1 MEFVILGL
9 LMIRSQT
16 VYELNQSFKTGV
28 SLFYSASYGSLQTAL
43 KKLLEKGW
51 VSFSEEVEN
60 GRHKK
65 VYAVQP
71 AGKEAFAAWM
81 KSETPDS
88 KLEVTALSK
97 MYFLGL
103 VTDAGERRD
112 ILREITDKTEQ
123 ALAGLEALNRELGQM
138 EVPEAYRGL
147 FRYQL
152 KTLEYGIG
160 AHRFARDW
168 FAKELKELE
177 RLSHSKDV

>member
-9 LMIRSQT
+9 LMMRSQT
-16 VYELNQSFKTGV
+16 VYELNQSFKSGI

-51 VSFSEEVEN
+51 VAFSEELEN

-65 VYAVQP
+65 VYMALP
-71 AGKEAFAAWM
+71 SGREAFMGWM
-81 KSETPDS
+81 RSETPDS

-97 MYFLGL
+97 MFFLGL
-103 VTDAGERRD
+103 IDGAEEKRA
-112 ILREITDKTEQ
+112 ILREITEKTEK
-123 ALAGLEALNRELGQM
+123 ALSGLEALDRELERI
-138 EVPEAYRGL
+138 EVPEDYRDI
-147 FRYQL
+147 FRYQR

-168 FAKELKELE
+168 FSRELDVLE
-177 RLSHSKDV
+177 GLPESE